1 MEPLTITMFPF
12 CCMIESVKLVPPSV
26 HKGTYAEVPVPVTKP
41 DPEDSIVTELALKEI
56 VTPEPAL
63 ILLYVNPVP
72 PELEERNAF
81 GALIAV
87 RPVPPETMGVTLR
100 ALQAVPS
107 NLQVFALSVKIWFKD
122 GDGGKLSAII
132 FLKRGSI
139 YLFCMNL
146 IKYFL

>member
-1 MEPLTITMFPF
+1 
-12 CCMIESVKLVPPSV
+12 
-26 HKGTYAEVPVPVTKP
+26 
-41 DPEDSIVTELALKEI
+41 
-56 VTPEPAL
+56 
-63 ILLYVNPVP
+63 
-72 PELEERNAF
+72 
-81 GALIAV
+81 
-87 RPVPPETMGVTLR
+87 MGVTLR

-107 NLQVFALSVKIWFKD
+107 YLQVFALSVKIWFND